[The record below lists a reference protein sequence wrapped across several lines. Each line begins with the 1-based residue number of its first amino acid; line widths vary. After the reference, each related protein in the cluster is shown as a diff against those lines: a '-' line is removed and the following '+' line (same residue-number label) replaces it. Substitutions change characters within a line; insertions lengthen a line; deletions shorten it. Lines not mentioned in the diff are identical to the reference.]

1 VTTLIA
7 MTMTVGV
14 EEEFHLVDRESR
26 RSTDAA
32 AAVLRGV
39 GRDEEIVP
47 ELKASMVESNSRV
60 HTSLSE
66 LRADLA
72 DLRRDLGS
80 AAASAGAG
88 LVAAGTAPL
97 QGEAALRTYPKERY
111 LEMSEDFPSLER
123 EQAVAGVQ
131 TQVGID
137 DRDVAVQ
144 VVSRAQRFTPVMLAL
159 AAGSPFWQGED
170 TGYASWRTRVW
181 ERWPSAGPTAPF
193 DSAADYDATIDA
205 LLAGGTI
212 RDRGMVYFD
221 VRLSAHQPTV
231 EFRVCDAVDRL
242 DDVVM
247 LAGLWRAVAMTC
259 LVETSS
265 PGSAAPPPRIEAV
278 VGARWLAARSGLSA
292 QLVDPVSGEAVPAAA
307 AVASLLAV
315 LRPALEET
323 GDLADVE
330 ELVTG
335 VLAAGGPAARQRA
348 AYARRERLTD
358 VVDSL
363 LAETENEMQS

>member
-1 VTTLIA
+1 
-7 MTMTVGV
+7 MTMTIGV

-39 GRDEEIVP
+39 GRDEELVP

-60 HTSLSE
+60 VTDLGE

-72 DLRRDLGS
+72 DLRRDLG
-80 AAASAGAG
+80 AAAARAGAG
-88 LVAAGTAPL
+88 LLAAGTAPL
-97 QGEAALRTYPKERY
+97 HGDRAMRTYPKERY
-111 LEMSEDFPSLER
+111 LQMSEDFPSLER
-123 EQAVAGVQ
+123 EQVVAGVQ

-137 DRDVAVQ
+137 DRDVAAQ

-159 AAGSPFWQGED
+159 AAGSPFWDGED

-181 ERWPSAGPTAPF
+181 ERWPSTGPTAPF
-193 DSAADYDATIDA
+193 GSAAEYDGTVDG
-205 LLAGGTI
+205 LLAAGTI

-259 LVETSS
+259 IAEIDR
-265 PGSAAPPPRIEAV
+265 PAAAVPPRVELVRA
-278 VGARWLAARSGLSA
+278 ARWQAARYGLTDS
-292 QLVDPVSGEAVPAAA
+292 LVDPVTGGSVSAEA
-307 AVASLLAV
+307 AVGSLV
-315 LRPALEET
+315 ETVRPALEET
-323 GDLADVE
+323 GDLD
-330 ELVTG
+330 LVQERI
-335 VLAAGGPAARQRA
+335 AAVVAEGGPAQRQRVA
-348 AYARRERLTD
+348 ASRAGSIAA
-358 VVDSL
+358 VVDL
-363 LAETENEMQS
+363 VMAQTAE

>member
-1 VTTLIA
+1 
-7 MTMTVGV
+7 MTMTIGV

-26 RSTDAA
+26 RSTDAV

-72 DLRRDLGS
+72 DLRRDLQS
-80 AAASAGAG
+80 AAASVGAA
-88 LVAAGTAPL
+88 LLAAGTAPL
-97 QGEAALRTYPKERY
+97 HGEDALRTYPKERY

-123 EQAVAGVQ
+123 DQVVAGVQ
-131 TQVGID
+131 TQVGIP
-137 DRDVAVQ
+137 DRDIAVQ
-144 VVSRAQRFTPVMLAL
+144 VVSRAQRFAPVMLAL
-159 AAGSPFWQGED
+159 AAGSPFWDGED

-193 DSAADYDATIDA
+193 GSAAEYDATVDA
-205 LLAGGTI
+205 LLASGTI
-212 RDRGMVYFD
+212 RDAGMVYFD
-221 VRLSAHQPTV
+221 VRVSSHQPTV

-259 LVETSS
+259 VAEISDSSS
-265 PGSAAPPPRIEAV
+265 PAPARVEV
-278 VGARWLAARSGLSA
+278 TQGARWRAARSGLA
-292 QLVDPVSGEAVPAAA
+292 GQLVDPSSGESVAAPD
-307 AVASLLAV
+307 AVASLLAAV
-315 LRPALEET
+315 QPALAET
-323 GDLADVE
+323 GDLDYVE
-330 ELVTG
+330 RRVAA
-335 VLAAGGPAARQRA
+335 VLADGGPAARQRS
-348 AYARRERLTD
+348 AYSRNDSMTD
-358 VVDSL
+358 VVDLL
-363 LAETENEMQS
+363 LAETAGSAPAG

>member
-1 VTTLIA
+1 
-7 MTMTVGV
+7 MTMTIGV

-32 AAVLRGV
+32 GEVLRGV
-39 GRDEEIVP
+39 GRDDEIVP

-60 HTSLSE
+60 HTTLSD

-80 AAASAGAG
+80 AAGAIGAG
-88 LVAAGTAPL
+88 LLAAGTAPL
-97 QGEAALRTYPKERY
+97 HGEDALRTYPKLRY
-111 LEMSEDFPSLER
+111 LAMSEEFPSLER

-137 DRDVAVQ
+137 DREVAVQ
-144 VVSRAQRFTPVMLAL
+144 VVSRSQRFIPVMLAL
-159 AAGSPFWQGED
+159 SAGSPFWDGDD

-181 ERWPSAGPTAPF
+181 ERWPSTGPTAPF
-193 DSAADYDATIDA
+193 ASAAEYDATVDA

-212 RDRGMVYFD
+212 RDAGMVYFD
-221 VRLSAHQPTV
+221 VRVSSHQPTV

-259 LVETSS
+259 IAEI
-265 PGSAAPPPRIEAV
+265 SAAGSPAPPRVEAV
-278 VGARWLAARSGLSA
+278 RGARWQAARSGLA
-292 QLVDPVSGEAVPAAA
+292 DQLVDPTTGQSVEAAA
-307 AVASLLAV
+307 AVASLVDA

-323 GDLADVE
+323 GDLGYVE
-330 ELVTG
+330 SRIAA
-335 VLAAGGPAARQRA
+335 VLADGGPARRQRS
-348 AYARRERLTD
+348 AYSANESMPD
-358 VVDSL
+358 VVDLL
-363 LAETENEMQS
+363 LAETAGEASG

>member
-1 VTTLIA
+1 
-7 MTMTVGV
+7 MTMTIGV

-39 GRDEEIVP
+39 GRDEELVP

-60 HTSLSE
+60 VTNLVE

-80 AAASAGAG
+80 AAAAVGAG
-88 LVAAGTAPL
+88 LLAAGTAPL
-97 QGEAALRTYPKERY
+97 HGDQALRTYPKQRY
-111 LEMSEDFPSLER
+111 LEMSEDYPSLAR
-123 EQAVAGVQ
+123 EQVVAGVQ
-131 TQVGID
+131 TQVGIE
-137 DRDVAVQ
+137 DRDVAAR

-159 AAGSPFWQGED
+159 SAGSPFWDGED

-193 DSAADYDATIDA
+193 ATAAEYDATVDG
-205 LLAGGTI
+205 LLASGTI
-212 RDRGMVYFD
+212 LDRGMVYFD

-247 LAGLWRAVAMTC
+247 LAGLWRAIAMTC
-259 LVETSS
+259 IAEIEG
-265 PGSAAPPPRIEAV
+265 PGAPPPPRIELIRS
-278 VGARWLAARSGLSA
+278 ARWQAARSGLTGA
-292 QLVDPVSGEAVPAAA
+292 LVDPTSGEAVGAEV
-307 AVASLLAV
+307 AVRSLLSTV
-315 LRPALEET
+315 WPALEET
-323 GDLADVE
+323 GDHDLVQERVATLLAE
-330 ELVTG
+330 
-335 VLAAGGPAARQRA
+335 GGSAQRQRA
-348 AYARRERLTD
+348 TFSRRD
-358 VVDSL
+358 SMAAVVDRL
-363 LAETENEMQS
+363 LAETAGEAATR